1 MALITLAGRSHVF
14 GQLFD
19 VPEHFSNIIPQFDR
33 SDAILSGMET
43 RTSSP
48 VRIMRDTNGE
58 SRVHGIYPGGEGAG
72 YAGGIMSAAMDG
84 LRLADDVMKRYHP
97 VY

>member
-1 MALITLAGRSHVF
+1 MFCSKCGANIPEGATFCPECGNRCE
-14 GQLFD
+14 GQTGAR
-19 VPEHFSNIIPQFDR
+19 IIKLKCKNCNGD
-33 SDAILSGMET
+33 LE
-43 RTSSP
+43 
-48 VRIMRDTNGE
+48 VDTNGE

>member
-1 MALITLAGRSHVF
+1 MTEDMEHSFLLGM
-14 GQLFD
+14 
-19 VPEHFSNIIPQFDR
+19 EHFSNIIPQFDR

-72 YAGGIMSAAMDG
+72 YAGGITSAAMDG
-84 LRLADDVMKRYHP
+84 IKIAEFICEKFKNF
-97 VY
+97 